1 MQEWGNLHELS
12 FFRDDKLRGGNSS
25 AAPTERT
32 SPSRMCQAMKEM
44 NSLVVLNAEGE
55 AISVPTL
62 WQKRRI
68 ILVFLRHFGCRFCKQ
83 QVRTM
88 KVVQQRLKE
97 AGTEVVL
104 VSLGTPDQIERYR
117 KELDIPACIEV
128 YVDPEP
134 DAPVAYAAFKLQ
146 SGRNLVLEHARVAE
160 LGSHALAEGN
170 TDGGYASPTG
180 PYTGSV
186 FQVGGVFVLGAGN
199 VCDYAYHAGDHPNAA
214 ALLEAAAGIMTHGM
228 EYTYP
233 TTTAWL
239 ERLFASRLATKATVR
254 ASPTLSLVSVG
265 VVLGML
271 GTLGLALG
279 AAAILSGMRVPPLP
293 PPPPLSSA
301 ARLWLSSLTKLS
313 PPPPPMPP
321 PPPTPPPAWRLLPNT
336 PLGSPLATGR
346 TSPLRAV
353 LAALAAVLAFMIFA
367 SLGCL
372 RVGTARAA
380 RRSGGGG
387 RCPALPSAVSVRLL
401 TPSEVDAYAIE
412 RQMMDCDCGRVT
424 DGTDMQRPSE
434 VFSQEELIGIDT
446 LATLDTLRAL
456 PYTTHAVQQLNVP
469 GGLTNSALYQ
479 LRLTNCYLREFLSKP
494 HPLLG
499 RPGPTCP
506 FVPKALKLDS
516 MRVGVVNSGA
526 HPAPEAMQQL
536 VRGFIPVFEG
546 LHPTGGPTAVFKAIL
561 LLFPDVPLD
570 AAREV
575 IDGTQLALKE
585 EFVAQG
591 LMLGEFHLANNSRGL
606 RNAEFY
612 PLRTVC
618 PTLAIRHMVPQ
629 DLVFLT
635 GEQYSDEKRKVFLQ
649 SYVKRMG
656 DAKGERR
663 SLTFML
669 RESCSR
675 HLLREQ
681 ASRTVV
687 DTIIE
692 QNE

>member
-1 MQEWGNLHELS
+1 
-12 FFRDDKLRGGNSS
+12 
-25 AAPTERT
+25 
-32 SPSRMCQAMKEM
+32 MKAM

-199 VCDYAYHAGDHPNAA
+199 VCDYAYRSSYAGDHPNAA
-214 ALLEAAAGIMTHGM
+214 ALLEAAAGITTHGM

-239 ERLFASRLATKATVR
+239 ERLSASRLATKATAR
-254 ASPTLSLVSVG
+254 ASPTPSLVSVG

-279 AAAILSGMRVPPLP
+279 AAAMLSGMRAPPLP

-301 ARLWLSSLTKLS
+301 ARLWLSSLTMLS

-321 PPPTPPPAWRLLPNT
+321 PPPPAWRLLPNT

-346 TSPLRAV
+346 TSPLRVV
-353 LAALAAVLAFMIFA
+353 LAALAAKAKA
-367 SLGCL
+367 
-372 RVGTARAA
+372 
-380 RRSGGGG
+380 
-387 RCPALPSAVSVRLL
+387 
-401 TPSEVDAYAIE
+401 
-412 RQMMDCDCGRVT
+412 
-424 DGTDMQRPSE
+424 
-434 VFSQEELIGIDT
+434 GI
-446 LATLDTLRAL
+446 
-456 PYTTHAVQQLNVP
+456 
-469 GGLTNSALYQ
+469 GGLN
-479 LRLTNCYLREFLSKP
+479 
-494 HPLLG
+494 
-499 RPGPTCP
+499 RP
-506 FVPKALKLDS
+506 
-516 MRVGVVNSGA
+516 
-526 HPAPEAMQQL
+526 
-536 VRGFIPVFEG
+536 
-546 LHPTGGPTAVFKAIL
+546 IL
-561 LLFPDVPLD
+561 IYMWWLWLFS
-570 AAREV
+570 
-575 IDGTQLALKE
+575 
-585 EFVAQG
+585 
-591 LMLGEFHLANNSRGL
+591 N
-606 RNAEFY
+606 
-612 PLRTVC
+612 
-618 PTLAIRHMVPQ
+618 
-629 DLVFLT
+629 
-635 GEQYSDEKRKVFLQ
+635 
-649 SYVKRMG
+649 
-656 DAKGERR
+656 
-663 SLTFML
+663 
-669 RESCSR
+669 
-675 HLLREQ
+675 
-681 ASRTVV
+681 
-687 DTIIE
+687 
-692 QNE
+692 

>member
-1 MQEWGNLHELS
+1 
-12 FFRDDKLRGGNSS
+12 
-25 AAPTERT
+25 
-32 SPSRMCQAMKEM
+32 MCQAMKAM

-88 KVVQQRLKE
+88 KVVQLRLKE

-199 VCDYAYHAGDHPNAA
+199 VCDYAYRSSYAGDHPNAA
-214 ALLEAAAGIMTHGM
+214 ALLEAAAGITTHGM

-239 ERLFASRLATKATVR
+239 ERLSASRLATKATAR
-254 ASPTLSLVSVG
+254 ASSTPSLVSVG

-279 AAAILSGMRVPPLP
+279 AAAILSGMRAPPLP

-301 ARLWLSSLTKLS
+301 ARLWLSSLTRLF
-313 PPPPPMPP
+313 PPPPPMPLP
-321 PPPTPPPAWRLLPNT
+321 PPPPPAWRLLPNT

-346 TSPLRAV
+346 TSPLRVV
-353 LAALAAVLAFMIFA
+353 LAALSAVLAFMIFA

-635 GEQYSDEKRKVFLQ
+635 GEQYSDEKRKAFLQ

-656 DAKGERR
+656 DAKGEKAQSDIHVARELLKTLVERTSEDTSVGTKMMNCVER
-663 SLTFML
+663 SGGGEDI
-669 RESCSR
+669 RSSSEVKR
-675 HLLREQ
+675 
-681 ASRTVV
+681 
-687 DTIIE
+687 
-692 QNE
+692 

>member
-1 MQEWGNLHELS
+1 
-12 FFRDDKLRGGNSS
+12 
-25 AAPTERT
+25 
-32 SPSRMCQAMKEM
+32 MKAM

-55 AISVPTL
+55 AISVPML

-88 KVVQQRLKE
+88 KVVHTRLKE

-117 KELDIPACIEV
+117 KELNIPACIEV

-170 TDGGYASPTG
+170 TDGGYASSTG
-180 PYTGSV
+180 PYTGNV
-186 FQVGGVFVLGAGN
+186 FQVGGVFVLGSGN
-199 VCDYAYHAGDHPNAA
+199 VCDYAYRSSYAGDHPNAA
-214 ALLEAAAGIMTHGM
+214 AMLEAAAGITTHGM

-239 ERLFASRLATKATVR
+239 ERLSASRLAAKATAR
-254 ASPTLSLVSVG
+254 ASPTLRFVSVG
-265 VVLGML
+265 VVL

-279 AAAILSGMRVPPLP
+279 AAAMLSGMRSPPLP
-293 PPPPLSSA
+293 PPPPPSSA
-301 ARLWLSSLTKLS
+301 ARRWLSSLARLS
-313 PPPPPMPP
+313 PPPPPLPP
-321 PPPTPPPAWRLLPNT
+321 PPPPPPSAWRLLLTTEPFT
-336 PLGSPLATGR
+336 TELPTTLLATGR
-346 TSPLRAV
+346 TYHVHVV
-353 LAALAAVLAFMIFA
+353 LAALSALLAFMIAA
-367 SLGCL
+367 SVGCL
-372 RVGTARAA
+372 RLGAARAA
-380 RRSGGGG
+380 RSSRGGGS
-387 RCPALPSAVSVRLL
+387 CPVLPSAISVRLL
-401 TPSEVDAYAIE
+401 TPSEVDAFAIE
-412 RQMMDCDCGRVT
+412 RQMMDCDCARVT
-424 DGTDMQRPSE
+424 DGTDMQRRSE

-456 PYTTHAVQQLNVP
+456 PYTSHAYQQLNAP
-469 GGLTNSALYQ
+469 RDLLNSALYQ

-516 MRVGVVNSGA
+516 MRVGVVSSGA

-536 VRGFIPVFEG
+536 VRGFIPIFEG

-606 RNAEFY
+606 HNAGFY

-635 GEQYSDEKRKVFLQ
+635 GEQYSDEKRKAFLQ

-656 DAKGERR
+656 DARGEKAQ
-663 SLTFML
+663 SDIHVA
-669 RESCSR
+669 RE
-675 HLLREQ
+675 LLKTLVEGT
-681 ASRTVV
+681 SE
-687 DTIIE
+687 DTC
-692 QNE
+692 